1 MFEALSEA
9 EGAPDVVVP
18 RASLVLPRGPRT
30 AAIWMGGARALRGD
44 EVRPSDLA
52 GGWLVDAAGDM
63 PSAHRAAATRL
74 IDCVFAD
81 NEETPPGFLRV
92 QELVRE
98 ISAAAT
104 SGGPLAICL
113 VCSQGLNRSGLLTGL
128 VLRQMGFSANDT
140 VARIRAARPGSLANH
155 AYERLIHEARP

>member
-1 MFEALSEA
+1 
-9 EGAPDVVVP
+9 
-18 RASLVLPRGPRT
+18 
-30 AAIWMGGARALRGD
+30 
-44 EVRPSDLA
+44 
-52 GGWLVDAAGDM
+52 M

-81 NEETPPGFLRV
+81 NEETTPGFLRV

-98 ISAAAT
+98 IGAAGT
-104 SGGPLAICL
+104 SGEPLAIYL

-128 VLRQMGFSANDT
+128 VLRQLGFSANET